1 MSRSLPEGQRV
12 GRYLKQELH
21 VQTHGGPDCS
31 ENPTPM
37 AEHKAKSGQGGE
49 EERNSGRAGIVN
61 RPQVW
66 GQ

>member
-37 AEHKAKSGQGGE
+37 AEHKAK
-49 EERNSGRAGIVN
+49 RVGREA
-61 RPQVW
+61 RRRETQAEQV
-66 GQ
+66 